1 MKSKKEIT
9 KIILKGI
16 LLAGGI
22 AVAST
27 SPYFVSRVLP
37 KIIKYARYRQKQKEF
52 EKKNFYNVFYRLKRQ
67 GLVKMEYRGKQL
79 YISLTKE
86 GKKKAGRY
94 QIDDLKIKKPLQW
107 DKKWRV
113 LIFDIKEE
121 SRTKREALRG
131 KIKELGL
138 YQLQKSVWV
147 CPYNFFKEMDLL
159 RRFFGLKND
168 EMKIITASEIEDD
181 RNIKSLFGLN
191 K

>member
-1 MKSKKEIT
+1 MKNKKEIT

-37 KIIKYARYRQKQKEF
+37 KVIKYARYRQKQKAL
-52 EKKNFYNVFYRLKRQ
+52 EKKKFYNVFYRLKKE
-67 GLVKMEYRGKQL
+67 GFIKMEYRGKQL
-79 YISLTKE
+79 YINLTEE
-86 GKKKAGRY
+86 GKEKVGKY
-94 QIDDLKIKKPLQW
+94 QIDDLKIKKPLRW

-113 LIFDIKEE
+113 LIFDVEE
-121 SRTKREALRG
+121 KNRIKREALRG
-131 KIKELGL
+131 KLKELRL

-147 CPYNFFKEMDLL
+147 CPYDFFKEMDML
-159 RRFFGLKND
+159 RRFFGLKNF

-181 RNIKSLFGLN
+181 GNIKTFFGL